1 MLAYFV
7 AIVVAI
13 TSLSLY
19 VNAFVRP
26 KIHRKDDFLWSG
38 LGLFYALVLW
48 VCAGRITGSVLL
60 GQMAGVAVAIA
71 FVWENIQLRSLI
83 TAEAESN
90 SVLEGFSVLS
100 FIAHSLTRLSQLGKK
115 KTVSAGDDQRKTQGM
130 KKETT
135 KTEEKLEA
143 VKSSEEVEEAIEKVE
158 EKIETVE
165 DRLGES
171 EAEKSEDE
179 VEESEIS
186 ERSEESQPGEI
197 SLSSVTSKETQEEK
211 KTEKESS
218 GDVGLENKA
227 KVNLL
232 GRIRNIFRK
241 PPQKPSLN
249 DSLPDSLL
257 DDIDDV
263 EEEIDPE
270 TTAVEVEEAIANLD
284 ITDANQEESQERS
297 TVADVAVSEE
307 DKAQSMAGVE
317 VETDQ
322 PTEAVVEVIEAE
334 NEIEEQ
340 VEVTVEI
347 TEEENQ
353 GDAVGE
359 KIELEKQTVDSA
371 VDDSRIEPVMDSV
384 GEEGETPETELSE
397 EAEKII
403 PPEDTISSLDQLKI
417 KNES

>member
-1 MLAYFV
+1 MLAYFL

-13 TSLSLY
+13 TSLSLS

-60 GQMAGVAVAIA
+60 GQMAGVAIAIA

-100 FIAHSLTRLSQLGKK
+100 FIAKSLTKLSQLGKK
-115 KTVSAGDDQRKTQGM
+115 KTVSAGDDQRKTEEM
-130 KKETT
+130 KKERT
-135 KTEEKLEA
+135 KTGEKLEA
-143 VKSSEEVEEAIEKVE
+143 VKLSEAVEEAIEEVE
-158 EKIETVE
+158 EKFETVE
-165 DRLGES
+165 DKLVES

-179 VEESEIS
+179 VQGSEIS
-186 ERSEESQPGEI
+186 DRSEESQPGEI
-197 SLSSVTSKETQEEK
+197 SSSSVASRETQEEK

-218 GDVGLENKA
+218 GDVALENKA

-249 DSLPDSLL
+249 ESLPDSLL

-263 EEEIDPE
+263 EEEIDPA
-270 TTAVEVEEAIANLD
+270 TTAVEVEEAIANLN
-284 ITDANQEESQERS
+284 ITDANQEKIQETS
-297 TVADVAVSEE
+297 TVATLPVSEA
-307 DKAQSMAGVE
+307 DKEESIAGVE
-317 VETDQ
+317 AEIDKA
-322 PTEAVVEVIEAE
+322 TEAVVAVIEE
-334 NEIEEQ
+334 EKEVEEQ
-340 VEVTVEI
+340 IEVTVEI
-347 TEEENQ
+347 TEEGNQ
-353 GDAVGE
+353 ADAVGE

-371 VDDSRIEPVMDSV
+371 VDDSRIEPVMDS
-384 GEEGETPETELSE
+384 GEEGETLSQNLSE